1 MKNYL
6 EEPYHVVEDNHGG
19 KAKVYFS
26 NEGKHKIVFSDNK
39 NHEFFTEEYV
49 ECPIEIVE
57 QAANDWAI
65 GKRQIVGGI

>member
-1 MKNYL
+1 MKNTY
-6 EEPYHVVEDNHGG
+6 ETPYHVVEDKHGG

-26 NEGKHKIVFSDNK
+26 NDGTHKIVFVDNK
-39 NHEFFTEEYV
+39 DHDFFTEEYA

-65 GKRQIVGGI
+65 GKRQLIGGM